1 MPAAG
6 DEARIKIIED
16 AFLAIYEITENENN
30 ILTEDYVVVI
40 SNLEAA
46 LKVSTITPAQEKFF
60 RRVLEQLKA
69 AQNDKLKKQVTDR
82 SE

>member
-1 MPAAG
+1 MPVAG

-46 LKVSTITPAQEKFF
+46 LKISTITPVQEKFF
-60 RRVLEQLKA
+60 RRVLEQLKI
-69 AQNDKLKKQVTDR
+69 AQDDKLKKQVTDR

>member
-1 MPAAG
+1 MPVAG

-46 LKVSTITPAQEKFF
+46 LKISTITPVQEKFF
-60 RRVLEQLKA
+60 RRVLEQLKT
-69 AQNDKLKKQVTDR
+69 AQDDKLKKQVTDR